1 MYEITMQ
8 LPFNGYHVEGRL
20 SLPVK
25 AQSLI
30 IFSHGHG
37 RSTLTP
43 HEHRLALRFQEEGFA
58 TLTFDTF
65 DLNNKIPTDSKALHI
80 LSNGLIAT
88 TNWIHSHS
96 EYKSLGL
103 AYFGSGTGAAA
114 AIKAAGE
121 VGAVIRSI
129 VSLSGRMDLVKP
141 ELKNVTSPTLL
152 IVGELD
158 FQLVNVNKHALDKL
172 NIAKQL
178 AVVPGA
184 SHLFEEADKLNEAA
198 KIAVSWF
205 KKYIPRN
212 KEVAPKIS

>member
-1 MYEITMQ
+1 MYEIKMQ
-8 LPFNGYHVEGRL
+8 LPFNGYHVEGTL

-37 RSTLTP
+37 RSTLIP

-65 DLNNKIPTDSKALHI
+65 DLKKEIPSDAKALQV
-80 LSNGLIAT
+80 LSNGLITT

-96 EYKSLGL
+96 EYKSLDL

-114 AIKAAGE
+114 AIKAASEMGST
-121 VGAVIRSI
+121 IKSI
-129 VSLSGRMDLVKP
+129 VSLSGRVDLVKP
-141 ELKNVTSPTLL
+141 EFKTVIAPTLL
-152 IVGELD
+152 ITGELD
-158 FQLVNVNKHALDKL
+158 FQLVNVNKHALDEL
-172 NIAKQL
+172 SVAKQL
-178 AVVPGA
+178 AIVPGA
-184 SHLFEEADKLNEAA
+184 SHLFEEPDKLNEAA

-205 KKYIPRN
+205 KKYLRRNEKIAPR
-212 KEVAPKIS
+212 IS